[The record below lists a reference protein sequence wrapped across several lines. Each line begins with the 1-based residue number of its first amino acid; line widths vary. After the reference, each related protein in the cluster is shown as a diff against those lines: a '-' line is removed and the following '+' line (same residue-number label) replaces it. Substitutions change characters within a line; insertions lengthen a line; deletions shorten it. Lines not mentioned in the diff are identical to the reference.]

1 MLKCLLLL
9 AVLSATCIDR
19 CFGLSSSSEKH
30 ALREGGSAM
39 RDGVNT
45 TRNHS
50 VLCVTFLSYEHKPIQ
65 QFLSNLKSTANHCDW
80 ALVFYDGDVAK
91 IDKFCESL
99 ATVIVEGG
107 VGAGNSS
114 SSVLSNAHRR
124 FSNAD
129 SYALNATTSIR
140 LCQRA
145 PVSMNR
151 REVKITAA
159 DGAVMKQNLSI
170 PKSVL
175 YQELLPVLSSYNYTF
190 ILDQDISLGSFDIA
204 GFMLTRRCAFWPDE
218 PPLVVQPL
226 IKQDTQYFPYVHLSV
241 WMRYS
246 KLHKGRPL
254 AATVGLVEQ
263 QVPFFHTPFLEW
275 YIRSVLGVITHIAL
289 ELGVDQS
296 LDKTW
301 CRAAHMY
308 RKVVLNDSTAQKNS
322 GCAVIIGEDGVHS
335 VSHTNSHSLQNK
347 KANRKVYAEKAAVVN
362 QYYESYF
369 PHWVVQDLK
378 QRISPLEDHRH
389 EFQIVLHSAKYDKC
403 VALCNKSIPS
413 C

>member
-1 MLKCLLLL
+1 MLQCLLLL
-9 AVLSATCIDR
+9 AILSTTYIDR

-30 ALREGGSAM
+30 ALREGSAVL
-39 RDGVNT
+39 DGVNA

-50 VLCVTFLSYEHKPIQ
+50 VLCVTFLSYDHKPIQ
-65 QFLSNLKSTANHCDW
+65 QFLSNLKSTVNHCDW

-91 IDKFCESL
+91 IEKLCESL
-99 ATVIVEGG
+99 ATVIAQGRVST
-107 VGAGNSS
+107 GNSS
-114 SSVLSNAHRR
+114 SSVLSDRR
-124 FSNAD
+124 TRNAD
-129 SYALNATTSIR
+129 VYALNVTTSVR

-151 REVKITAA
+151 RKVEITTP
-159 DGAVMKQNLSI
+159 DGSVTKQNLSI

-175 YQELLPVLSSYNYTF
+175 YQELLPVLPFYNNTF
-190 ILDQDISLGSFDIA
+190 ILDEDISLGSFDIA
-204 GFMLTRRCAFWPDE
+204 DFMLTRRCAFWPDE

-226 IKQDTQYFPYVHLSV
+226 IKQDTQYFPYVHLSA

-246 KLHKGRPL
+246 KLHKGQQPL

-275 YIRSVLGVITHIAL
+275 YIRSVLGVVTHIAL

-308 RKVVLNDSTAQKNS
+308 RKMVLNDSTALKNS
-322 GCAVIIGEDGVHS
+322 GCAVVIGKAGVHS

-389 EFQIVLHSAKYDKC
+389 EFQVVLHSAKYDKC
-403 VALCNKSIPS
+403 VALCDKSILS

>member
-1 MLKCLLLL
+1 MLQCLLLL
-9 AVLSATCIDR
+9 AVLSTTCIDR

-30 ALREGGSAM
+30 ALREGSALL
-39 RDGVNT
+39 DVVNA

-50 VLCVTFLSYEHKPIQ
+50 VLCVTFLSYDHKPIQ
-65 QFLSNLKSTANHCDW
+65 QLLSNLKSTVNRCDW

-91 IDKFCESL
+91 IEKFCESL
-99 ATVIVEGG
+99 ATVIAQGRVST
-107 VGAGNSS
+107 GNSS
-114 SSVLSNAHRR
+114 SSVLSDVDRSTRNA
-124 FSNAD
+124 NV
-129 SYALNATTSIR
+129 YALNVTTSVR
-140 LCQRA
+140 LCHRA

-151 REVKITAA
+151 RKVEITTA
-159 DGAVMKQNLSI
+159 DGSVTKQNLSI

-175 YQELLPVLSSYNYTF
+175 YQELLPVLPFYNNTF
-190 ILDQDISLGSFDIA
+190 ILDEDISLGSFDIA

-226 IKQDTQYFPYVHLSV
+226 IKQDTQYFPYVHLSA

-246 KLHKGRPL
+246 KLHKGQQPL

-275 YIRSVLGVITHIAL
+275 YIRSVLGVVTHIAL

-308 RKVVLNDSTAQKNS
+308 RKVVLNDSSSLKNS
-322 GCAVIIGEDGVHS
+322 GCAVVIGMAGVHS

-389 EFQIVLHSAKYDKC
+389 EFQVVLHSAKYDKC
-403 VALCNKSIPS
+403 VALCDKSILS